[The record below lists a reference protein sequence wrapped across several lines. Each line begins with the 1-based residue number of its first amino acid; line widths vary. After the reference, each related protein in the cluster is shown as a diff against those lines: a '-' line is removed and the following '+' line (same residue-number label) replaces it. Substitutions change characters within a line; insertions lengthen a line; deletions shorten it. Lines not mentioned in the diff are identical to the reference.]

1 MCGGINV
8 IIHCFNKKCK
18 LNHQVFL
25 AKWYAHTFR
34 KPYNVIKFCDTAV
47 GCSQSSPWKLQYLSF
62 CIHRQLH
69 VVGKKEFFKFFP
81 LSHYPKHIF
90 ITVEPTFG
98 EFILFEFRVPVSNV
112 WIVRLREWKLL
123 LHNNRWPFT
132 LCVKLIGWVCA
143 LIMLWV
149 HLIFPNPSK

>member
-90 ITVEPTFG
+90 ITVEPIYLPSVNSSYSNFRYKFRTF
-98 EFILFEFRVPVSNV
+98 ELSVYVNQNCYFITTDEYDPLPSV
-112 WIVRLREWKLL
+112 W
-123 LHNNRWPFT
+123 N
-132 LCVKLIGWVCA
+132 
-143 LIMLWV
+143 
-149 HLIFPNPSK
+149 

>member
-1 MCGGINV
+1 MFGGINV

-90 ITVEPTFG
+90 IAVESNFG
-98 EFILFEFRVPVSNV
+98 ELILFEFQVTHEYAVAA
-112 WIVRLREWKLL
+112 LGAQL
-123 LHNNRWPFT
+123 T
-132 LCVKLIGWVCA
+132 LCSSNNNVYSTDYPGTYIRLVDDD
-143 LIMLWV
+143 
-149 HLIFPNPSK
+149 NER